1 MIKVMSRRNAEM
13 KKIAGHFSGTA
24 ENSFNN
30 EITEK
35 KSFLANKSMM
45 KALRMSLIHVLAFV
59 FSWTPYTA
67 MAMWSVSF
75 SDRVIEGSMLCW
87 LLIKKNDDTVKE
99 GPAYCRSFLDGLY
112 T

>member
-1 MIKVMSRRNAEM
+1 MT
-13 KKIAGHFSGTA
+13 KITGHFSGPA

-59 FSWTPYTA
+59 FSWTPYTT
-67 MAMWSVSF
+67 MATWSVSF
-75 SDRVIEGSMLCW
+75 SGMEIVGSVYIMIAERMC
-87 LLIKKNDDTVKE
+87 KK
-99 GPAYCRSFLDGLY
+99 
-112 T
+112 

>member
-1 MIKVMSRRNAEM
+1 MSRRNAEM
-13 KKIAGHFSGTA
+13 TKITGHFSGPA

-59 FSWTPYTA
+59 VSWTPYTT
-67 MAMWSVSF
+67 MATWSVSF
-75 SDRVIEGSMLCW
+75 
-87 LLIKKNDDTVKE
+87 
-99 GPAYCRSFLDGLY
+99 
-112 T
+112 